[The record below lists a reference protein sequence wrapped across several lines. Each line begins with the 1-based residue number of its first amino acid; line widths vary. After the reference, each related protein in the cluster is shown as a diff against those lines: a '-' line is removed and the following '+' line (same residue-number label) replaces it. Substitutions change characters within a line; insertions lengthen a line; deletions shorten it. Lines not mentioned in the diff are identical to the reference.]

1 MTYQY
6 FAQPQVDAINDSVI
20 GYELLLRQK
29 QSGQWLT
36 PTATTGITVD
46 DQARL
51 IEQAAQQLQLKVGSL
66 SFNVN
71 EPQFLDRR
79 IAQAII
85 QAQHTIYPINLV
97 LEVTEE
103 PTVHPV
109 TERQLSEQIHY
120 FDDHGI
126 QLSLD
131 DVGTGRNT
139 YEHLEPL
146 LSAVSE
152 LKFPLQNFRE
162 AHREAEILPAL
173 QFWMKTAQQYRLRFI
188 LEGVETQADHNFA
201 NQLGIPNRQGWY
213 YGKPHPLPDTVLR
226 KER

>member
-1 MTYQY
+1 MIYQY
-6 FAQPQVDAINDSVI
+6 FIQPQVDAINDNVI

-29 QSGQWLT
+29 HSGQWLT
-36 PTATTGITVD
+36 PTATTGIAVD
-46 DQARL
+46 DQAHL

-71 EPQFLDRR
+71 ERQFLDRNM
-79 IAQAII
+79 AQAII
-85 QAQHTIYPINLV
+85 QAQHAIYPVNLV

-103 PTVHPV
+103 PTAHPV
-109 TERQLSEQIHY
+109 TARQLSEQIHY

-131 DVGTGRNT
+131 DVGTGLNT
-139 YEHLEPL
+139 YDHLEPL

-173 QFWMKTAQQYRLRFI
+173 QFWMKTAHQYRLRFI
-188 LEGVETQADHNFA
+188 LEGVETKSDHDLA

-213 YGKPHPLPDTVLR
+213 YGKPHPLPEDLLR
-226 KER
+226 KQR